1 MRAIRALWLATFAA
15 SALGQAVPPV
25 ATPQPTSSPA
35 QAQGS
40 PTPAAGAAEA
50 DQAQG
55 AVTTLKVVTRL
66 VAISAVVKSKDG
78 EPKTGLTKDDFV
90 LKQDGKEV
98 PIHYFSQGSDLP
110 LTIALMVDT
119 SGSQRTF
126 IGDESLASDVFF
138 ATMLGRKED
147 RAMLVEFGNSVR
159 VLQGMTNSASALH
172 LALSGL
178 SPRAA
183 LVGGTLLNDAIYVV
197 AKDALAKETGRKA
210 MVILTDGGDNG
221 SQRTLAEAVEQ
232 AQRGDVQIYSIL
244 YSAWAG
250 FSDSARRSGV
260 DPGQEALQK
269 FSESTGGRVFTVSR
283 TMGLRE
289 IFAEIAQE
297 LRLQYE
303 LGYTP
308 PADTQPNSYHK
319 LELKAKDKKLS
330 VQARKGFFE
339 PP

>member
-1 MRAIRALWLATFAA
+1 MGIGQVKMRGILAVWLVMLSVLGWGQTAPPG
-15 SALGQAVPPV
+15 SAP
-25 ATPQPTSSPA
+25 TPTPSSSSPA
-35 QAQGS
+35 D
-40 PTPAAGAAEA
+40 AG
-50 DQAQG
+50 QAQG
-55 AVTTLKVVTRL
+55 AVTTLKVVTRV

-78 EPKTGLTKDDFV
+78 ESMAGLTKDDFV

-138 ATMLGRKED
+138 STMLGRKED
-147 RAMLVEFGNSVR
+147 RATLVEFDTSVR
-159 VLQGMTNSASALH
+159 QLQGLTNSTSALH

-178 SPRAA
+178 SPHASV
-183 LVGGTLLNDAIYVV
+183 VGGTLLNDAVYSV
-197 AKDALAKETGRKA
+197 AKSVLAKETGRKA

-221 SQRTLAEAVEQ
+221 SRKSLAEAIEQ

-250 FSDSARRSGV
+250 FSDSARPSGV
-260 DPGQEALQK
+260 NPGLEALEK

-283 TMGLRE
+283 TVGLRE
-289 IFAEIAQE
+289 IFAEIGQE

-308 PADTQPNSYHK
+308 SGNTQPNSYHK
-319 LELKAKDKKLS
+319 LELKAKDKKLT
-330 VQARKGFFE
+330 VQARKGFFV

>member
-1 MRAIRALWLATFAA
+1 MRAIFAVWLVTLSV
-15 SALGQAVPPV
+15 SAWGQTAPPGSVP
-25 ATPQPTSSPA
+25 TPAPSSSSPA
-35 QAQGS
+35 D
-40 PTPAAGAAEA
+40 A
-50 DQAQG
+50 DQTQG
-55 AVTTLKVVTRL
+55 AVTTLKVVTRV

-78 EPKTGLTKDDFV
+78 EAKTGLTKEDFV

-98 PIHYFSQGSDLP
+98 PIRYFSVGSELP

-138 ATMLGRKED
+138 STMLGRKED
-147 RAMLVEFGNSVR
+147 RAMLVEFDTSVR
-159 VLQGMTNSASALH
+159 QLQGLTNSASALH

-178 SPRAA
+178 SAHA
-183 LVGGTLLNDAIYVV
+183 STVGGTLLNDGVFVV
-197 AKDALAKETGRKA
+197 AKNVLAKETGRKA

-221 SQRTLAEAVEQ
+221 SRKSLEEAIEQ

-244 YSAWAG
+244 YSAWAA
-250 FSDSARRSGV
+250 FSDSARPSGI
-260 DPGQEALQK
+260 DPGLAALQK

-289 IFAEIAQE
+289 IFAEIAQD

-308 PADTQPNSYHK
+308 PGDTQPNSYHR

-330 VQARKGFFE
+330 VQARKGFFA